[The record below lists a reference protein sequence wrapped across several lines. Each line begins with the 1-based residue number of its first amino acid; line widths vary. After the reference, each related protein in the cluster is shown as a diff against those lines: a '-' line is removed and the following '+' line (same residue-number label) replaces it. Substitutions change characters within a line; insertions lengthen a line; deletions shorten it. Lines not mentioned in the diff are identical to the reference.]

1 MDNATRKF
9 TPGAPVTNLRNSIAA
24 ATRLEAR
31 HGDAMAKP
39 HGDTR

>member
-1 MDNATRKF
+1 MNIATR
-9 TPGAPVTNLRNSIAA
+9 TLAPGTPVTKLRNSIAA